1 MASKRALYLF
11 REAQYHE
18 AETRIL
24 ELRSANYETTVALT
38 IVAPLLIWT
47 IYFAMVWII
56 KGFKNKQGIPRQG
69 NT

>member
-1 MASKRALYLF
+1 MLSVVAVMFFRMASKRALYLF

-38 IVAPLLIWT
+38 IVAPLLT
-47 IYFAMVWII
+47 LQR
-56 KGFKNKQGIPRQG
+56 KLGSRN
-69 NT
+69 